1 MAWYKYRKWRNSF
14 NKRNPAPNLIYWY
27 KEYVL
32 KSSEQRER
40 ERIEGEIRGRNALMN
55 LLTISTICRQ
65 YGGSFYDK
73 L

>member
-14 NKRNPAPNLIYWY
+14 NKGNPAPNLIYWY